1 MSKRKNNQSKRGRKP
16 KFERTEMDFVGFRV
30 PAKLKKSYKLLCT
43 MRDVDMS
50 TELRG
55 FMARSVRGS

>member
-1 MSKRKNNQSKRGRKP
+1 MAKRKNNQSKRGRKP
-16 KFERTEMDFVGFRV
+16 KFERVNMGFVGFRV
-30 PAKLKKSYKLLCT
+30 PAKLKKSYKLLCA

-55 FMARSVRGS
+55 FMARSIRGS